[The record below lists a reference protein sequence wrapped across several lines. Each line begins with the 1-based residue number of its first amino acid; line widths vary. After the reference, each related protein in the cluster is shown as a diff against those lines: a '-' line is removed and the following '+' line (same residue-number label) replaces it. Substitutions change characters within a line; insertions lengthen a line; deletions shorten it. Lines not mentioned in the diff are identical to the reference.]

1 MMDVL
6 SYLIGLIPAIISG
19 IALFYIQR
27 VQKKRDTADEERTKT
42 REKESYVT
50 LELEL
55 ATAKLAY
62 ASAMAIKRGKP
73 NGEIE
78 EGIEQYEK
86 AMEAFKRFEREQ
98 ISKL

>member
-1 MMDVL
+1 MIDIL

-19 IALFYIQR
+19 IAIFYIQR
-27 VQKKRDTADEERTKT
+27 VQKKRDTMDDERTKT

-78 EGIEQYEK
+78 EGIAQYEK
-86 AMEAFKRFEREQ
+86 ALNAFERFEREQ
-98 ISKL
+98 LSKL